1 MSFVVTP
8 CRKAPSM
15 SNVATWRFSAAKIE
29 PTACIETSWPQ
40 QVTCHS
46 FLILKINE
54 TETSYYFTFVFD
66 IIILG
71 QGPHPFVMQLI
82 HLFHKTKASVPY
94 IASLLWELT
103 SLWVRLDCC
112 RADIPVSPVTP
123 IQSQII
129 AELDLICYYFPAEH
143 VVSSIIFC
151 SIGFR
156 VRTEFHFFIWPF
168 RLVVLRSSGLG

>member
-46 FLILKINE
+46 FFILKINE

-71 QGPHPFVMQLI
+71 QGPYPFVMQLI

-112 RADIPVSPVTP
+112 RGRHTCLASHSDSVSDYRWVG
-123 IQSQII
+123 SVII
-129 AELDLICYYFPAEH
+129 SLLNMLSHPLYFA
-143 VVSSIIFC
+143 
-151 SIGFR
+151 
-156 VRTEFHFFIWPF
+156 
-168 RLVVLRSSGLG
+168 L